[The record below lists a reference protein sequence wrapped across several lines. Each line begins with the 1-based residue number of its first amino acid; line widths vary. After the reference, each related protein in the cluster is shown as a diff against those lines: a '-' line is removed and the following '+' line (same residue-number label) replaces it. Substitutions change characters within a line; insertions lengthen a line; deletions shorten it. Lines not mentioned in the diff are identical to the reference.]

1 MITIPAAEIKIDP
14 SSYIDSAGRVFFWN
28 ERVFRGIHAPH
39 TPFIKQILSDQVIKD
54 LQARGM
60 LVRTWIPEERA
71 EGFDFVL
78 EHEQIQF
85 PSYCMEWPPSML
97 KDAALLTL
105 HICRKL
111 ADHDFTLQDA
121 YPWNVFFNG
130 AQPVFIDFGSIMP
143 ARNDVL
149 WAPYDQFCN
158 FFLFPLYLYSVGLYD
173 FARGRL
179 FDYLNGI
186 THTQFISAAPFALK
200 WRYPFRYAKLA
211 ASYRLANT
219 VDRFGW
225 EDKARRMMQK
235 TIARVDIKR
244 GRRKFFESLIAEIEA
259 IGLPRR
265 SSFWSRYY
273 KPEVCSYQDSELQ
286 AKETVVQRVLDTYH
300 PRSIVDIGCNTGVFS
315 KLASA
320 QGCKAVAFDTD
331 AASVEQ
337 LYLDAKNTRKDI
349 TPLTMDV
356 LNPTPNFG
364 WCGKQFPAAHERIK
378 ADMVFAFALIH
389 HLAITGRQGFARALD
404 ALDAFSN
411 GHVLLE
417 WVSPE
422 DPKVKKLIA
431 NSHRDHSWYSFD
443 ELKRCLEA
451 RYKDVVYYPLHTPTR
466 QFILYAR

>member
-1 MITIPAAEIKIDP
+1 M
-14 SSYIDSAGRVFFWN
+14 
-28 ERVFRGIHAPH
+28 
-39 TPFIKQILSDQVIKD
+39 
-54 LQARGM
+54 
-60 LVRTWIPEERA
+60 
-71 EGFDFVL
+71 
-78 EHEQIQF
+78 
-85 PSYCMEWPPSML
+85 
-97 KDAALLTL
+97 
-105 HICRKL
+105 
-111 ADHDFTLQDA
+111 
-121 YPWNVFFNG
+121 
-130 AQPVFIDFGSIMP
+130 
-143 ARNDVL
+143 
-149 WAPYDQFCN
+149 
-158 FFLFPLYLYSVGLYD
+158 
-173 FARGRL
+173 
-179 FDYLNGI
+179 
-186 THTQFISAAPFALK
+186 
-200 WRYPFRYAKLA
+200 
-211 ASYRLANT
+211 
-219 VDRFGW
+219 
-225 EDKARRMMQK
+225 
-235 TIARVDIKR
+235 
-244 GRRKFFESLIAEIEA
+244 
-259 IGLPRR
+259 
-265 SSFWSRYY
+265 
-273 KPEVCSYQDSELQ
+273 
-286 AKETVVQRVLDTYH
+286 VQRVLDTYH